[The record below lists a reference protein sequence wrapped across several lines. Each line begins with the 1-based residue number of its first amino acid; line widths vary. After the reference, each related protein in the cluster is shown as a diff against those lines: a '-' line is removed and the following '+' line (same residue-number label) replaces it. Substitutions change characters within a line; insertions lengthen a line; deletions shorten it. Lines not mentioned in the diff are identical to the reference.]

1 MPNESLECVCL
12 SVILL
17 DSVYKKDNRYYPQ
30 VFLEKCKYAAKEKRI
45 HNYII
50 DDGKISFDSDEE
62 DLLKKIQMEKVLMK
76 KIKYK
81 IFPGFSFSEV
91 EFFYI

>member
-1 MPNESLECVCL
+1 MPNEILECVCL
-12 SVILL
+12 SIILL

-30 VFLEKCKYAAKEKRI
+30 VLLEKCKYAAKEKRI

-81 IFPGFSFSEV
+81 IFSGFSLSEV
-91 EFFYI
+91 EFFYF

>member
-1 MPNESLECVCL
+1 MPNEILECVCL
-12 SVILL
+12 SIILL

-30 VFLEKCKYAAKEKRI
+30 VFLEKRKYAAKEKRI

-81 IFPGFSFSEV
+81 IFSGFSLSEV
-91 EFFYI
+91 EFFYF

>member
-1 MPNESLECVCL
+1 MPNEILECVCL
-12 SVILL
+12 SIILL

-62 DLLKKIQMEKVLMK
+62 DLLKKIQMEK
-76 KIKYK
+76 
-81 IFPGFSFSEV
+81 SSDE
-91 EFFYI
+91 EN

>member
-1 MPNESLECVCL
+1 MPNEILECVCL
-12 SVILL
+12 SIILL

>member
-1 MPNESLECVCL
+1 MPNEILECVCL
-12 SVILL
+12 SIILL

-50 DDGKISFDSDEE
+50 YDGKISFDSDEE

-81 IFPGFSFSEV
+81 IFSGFSLSEV
-91 EFFYI
+91 EFFYF

>member
-12 SVILL
+12 SIILL

-81 IFPGFSFSEV
+81 IFPGFSLSEV
-91 EFFYI
+91 EFFYF

>member
-1 MPNESLECVCL
+1 MPNEILECVCL
-12 SVILL
+12 SIILL

-30 VFLEKCKYAAKEKRI
+30 VFLEKCKYVVKEKRI

-76 KIKYK
+76 KIKCK

-91 EFFYI
+91 EFFYF

>member
-81 IFPGFSFSEV
+81 IFSGFSLSEV
-91 EFFYI
+91 EFFYF

>member
-1 MPNESLECVCL
+1 MPNEILECVCL
-12 SVILL
+12 SIILL

-62 DLLKKIQMEKVLMK
+62 DLLKKIQMEKVLIK

-81 IFPGFSFSEV
+81 IFSGFSLSEV
-91 EFFYI
+91 EFFYF

>member
-30 VFLEKCKYAAKEKRI
+30 VFLEKCTYVVKEKRI
-45 HNYII
+45 HNYNI
-50 DDGKISFDSDEE
+50 DDGKIYFDSDEE

-81 IFPGFSFSEV
+81 IFRGFSFSEV

>member
-12 SVILL
+12 SIILL

-81 IFPGFSFSEV
+81 IFSGFSLSEV
-91 EFFYI
+91 EFFYF

>member
-1 MPNESLECVCL
+1 MPNEILECVCL
-12 SVILL
+12 SIILL

-81 IFPGFSFSEV
+81 IFSGFSLSEV
-91 EFFYI
+91 EFFYF

>member
-12 SVILL
+12 TIILL

-81 IFPGFSFSEV
+81 IFSGFSLSEV
-91 EFFYI
+91 EFFYF

>member
-1 MPNESLECVCL
+1 MPNEILECVCL
-12 SVILL
+12 SIILL
-17 DSVYKKDNRYYPQ
+17 DSVSKKDNRYYPQ

-81 IFPGFSFSEV
+81 IFSGFSLSEV
-91 EFFYI
+91 EFFYF